1 MRTVRALAAALMSKG
16 VITPGWYSILTGA
29 AMLYVAL
36 ALRGATDTDPA
47 APVVAAVLGAT
58 GVWLL
63 VRGIRSE
70 LRRKGTG

>member
-1 MRTVRALAAALMSKG
+1 MRILRRLAAAVMAKG
-16 VITPGWYSILTGA
+16 VISPGWYSILTGA

-47 APVVAAVLGAT
+47 APVVAVVLGAT

-63 VRGIRSE
+63 VRGVRSE